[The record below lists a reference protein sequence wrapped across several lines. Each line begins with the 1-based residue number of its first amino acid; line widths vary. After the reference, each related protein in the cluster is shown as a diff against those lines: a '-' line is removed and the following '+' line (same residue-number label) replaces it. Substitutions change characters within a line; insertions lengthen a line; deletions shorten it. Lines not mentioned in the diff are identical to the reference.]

1 MSDYLKVVY
10 SEKERPY
17 TAYPPKLCKHLF
29 DRFSLKPGERLLDLG
44 CGRGEFLKGFAGL
57 GMTAEG
63 LDQCSTAKDLNKG
76 YKVEIADFDKEAL
89 PYEDNSFDAIFCKS
103 VIEHFYYPDKIFKE
117 AYRILKP
124 GGKFIVM
131 TPDWEAVYKT
141 SFYEDYTHRTPFTV
155 TSLKDIYAIFNFT
168 DIFVC
173 KFRQLPLLWKYPFLN
188 IFAKII
194 AVVCPRSKIK
204 AIRFS
209 KEIMLLG
216 CAKKPI

>member
-17 TAYPPKLCKHLF
+17 TSYPEKLCRHLF
-29 DRFSLKPGERLLDLG
+29 ERFNLKKGQKLLDLG
-44 CGRGEFLKGFAGL
+44 CGRGEFLRGFARL
-57 GMTAEG
+57 GMETEG
-63 LDQCSTAKDLNKG
+63 LDNCASAKEMSKG
-76 YKVEIADFDKEAL
+76 HKVSLADFEKDKL
-89 PYEDNSFDAIFCKS
+89 PYPDNYFDAIFCKS
-103 VIEHFYYPDKIFKE
+103 VVEHFYYPEKIFQE

-141 SFYEDYTHRTPFTV
+141 FYEDYTHRTPFTV
-155 TSLKDIYAIFNFT
+155 ASLRDIYAIFGFG
-168 DIFVC
+168 DVLVC
-173 KFRQLPLLWKYPFLN
+173 KFRQLPLLWKLPFLN
-188 IFAKII
+188 IFSIMI
-194 AVVCPRSKIK
+194 AAVCPRSKIK

-216 CAKKPI
+216 CAVKK